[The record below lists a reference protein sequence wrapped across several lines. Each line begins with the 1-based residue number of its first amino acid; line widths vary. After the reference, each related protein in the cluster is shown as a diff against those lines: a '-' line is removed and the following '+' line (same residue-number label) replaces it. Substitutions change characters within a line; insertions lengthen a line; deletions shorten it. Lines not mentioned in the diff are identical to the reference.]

1 VTQLSA
7 YQHRHNK

>member
-1 VTQLSA
+1 VTKLSA